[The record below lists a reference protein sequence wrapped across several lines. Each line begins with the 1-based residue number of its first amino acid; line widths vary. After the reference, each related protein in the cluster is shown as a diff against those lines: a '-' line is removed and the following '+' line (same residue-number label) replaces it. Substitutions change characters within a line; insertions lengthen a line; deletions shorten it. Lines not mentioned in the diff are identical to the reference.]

1 MSETRNS
8 QSITVSL
15 GAFSFVTALSG
26 ASVTLALPRMARA
39 FDVSAALSTQVVQVG
54 LITTVVFLVMFG
66 HAGDVFSKNAVY
78 RAGGWVFI
86 IGSLLTGIAPN
97 FIGVLV
103 GRFVQAVGS
112 AMVMANAMGIINEHF
127 ADKERAKALAYNS
140 MFISVGSISGPAVG
154 GLITSILSW
163 RWIFLLNVPVAIAIM
178 FWAKGAFPRPRLT
191 WADIREQ
198 ARRVNWLGQLIFSVG
213 VVLMFS
219 SGWITLPGLNQFT
232 NMMVFLVGGGI
243 VTALSFLQDD
253 FAPSPWIDPQVLR
266 NITFLTST
274 SVLFLAMFVNS
285 FSNILLPFYLQD
297 YLPFSPGVSGLI
309 VAAQSVVMLLL
320 SPFVGRL
327 ASTPE
332 RRPQL
337 VTIGLAMLLVS
348 QIGYAFY
355 GGQSGLGYVLWPI
368 ILNGVGMAFTLTPNN
383 SITMGLVS
391 PKLAGVAGTM
401 NSLFRTIGMAVGISF
416 ATNFLYAQLPGVKH
430 ITRGLGTTY
439 LHASRIVFYV
449 AVGASLIALIINV
462 WRTATSK
469 SEM

>member
-274 SVLFLAMFVNS
+274 SVLFLAM
-285 FSNILLPFYLQD
+285 
-297 YLPFSPGVSGLI
+297 
-309 VAAQSVVMLLL
+309 
-320 SPFVGRL
+320 
-327 ASTPE
+327 
-332 RRPQL
+332 
-337 VTIGLAMLLVS
+337 LLVS

-368 ILNGVGMAFTLTPNN
+368 ILNGVGMDFTLTPNN

-391 PKLAGVAGTM
+391 PKLAGVAGSM

>member
-1 MSETRNS
+1 MADGQKT
-8 QSITVSL
+8 QSITASL

-26 ASVTLALPRMARA
+26 ASVTLALPRMAQA
-39 FDVSAALSTQVVQVG
+39 FDVSATLSTQVVQVG
-54 LITTVVFLVMFG
+54 LITTVIFLVMFG

-86 IGSLLTGIAPN
+86 IGSLLTGLAPS
-97 FIGVLV
+97 FMGVLV
-103 GRFVQAVGS
+103 GRFIQAIGS
-112 AMVMANAMGIINEHF
+112 AMVMANANEHF
-127 ADKERAKALAYNS
+127 SDKERSKALAYNS

-163 RWIFLLNVPVAIAIM
+163 RWIFLLNVPVAILIM
-178 FWAKGAFPRPRLT
+178 VWAKNAFPRPKVSL
-191 WADIREQ
+191 AAIREQ
-198 ARRVNWLGQLIFSVG
+198 ASRVNWVGQVIFSIG
-213 VVLMFS
+213 IVLMFS
-219 SGWITLPGLNQFT
+219 SSWIKIPGLDQFT
-232 NMMVFLVGGGI
+232 NLMVFLIGGGI

-266 NITFLTST
+266 NVTFLTST

-297 YLPFSPGVSGLI
+297 YLPFSPGQSGLI
-309 VAAQSVVMLLL
+309 VAVQSVVMLML

-327 ASTPE
+327 AANPA
-332 RRPQL
+332 RRPRL
-337 VTIGLAMLLVS
+337 VTIGLIMLLVS

-355 GGQSGLGYVLWPI
+355 GGQVELGYILWPI
-368 ILNGVGMAFTLTPNN
+368 IVNGIGMAFTLTPNN

-391 PKLAGVAGTM
+391 PKLAGVAGSM

-430 ITRGLGTTY
+430 ITRGLGATY
-439 LHASRIVFYV
+439 LHASRVVFYV
-449 AVGASLIALIINV
+449 AVFASLVALIVNV
-462 WRTATSK
+462 WRTAASK
-469 SEM
+469 SVM